1 MAYFPQPVPA
11 NVDTVDELRMWV
23 EAEFNR
29 LAQGL
34 QDHDDILFNVRYVAP
49 AGPKAGMVV
58 FADGTTW
65 NPGSGRGLYEY
76 RTSSWV
82 KL

>member
-1 MAYFPQPVPA
+1 MPYYPQPVPA
-11 NVDTVDELRMWV
+11 NVDTVDELRQWI
-23 EAEFNR
+23 EEEFRR
-29 LAQGL
+29 LALSMQVV
-34 QDHDDILFNVRYVAP
+34 DSVVFNVLYAAP
-49 AGPKAGMVV
+49 PGPVAGMVV

>member
-1 MAYFPQPVPA
+1 MPYFPTQCPPVE
-11 NVDTVDELRMWV
+11 NVDQLRMWV
-23 EAEFNR
+23 EDEFRR
-29 LAQGL
+29 LAQSFEVVDG
-34 QDHDDILFNVRYVAP
+34 IRYNVLYAAP
-49 AGPKAGMVV
+49 AGPQAGLVV

-76 RTSSWV
+76 RTSSWI

>member
-1 MAYFPQPVPA
+1 MTYIPQQVPSLDS
-11 NVDTVDELRMWV
+11 VEELRSWV
-23 EAEFNR
+23 QQEFFR
-29 LAQGL
+29 VAQGA
-34 QDHDDILFNVRYVAP
+34 QISERVTFNILYAAP
-49 AGPKAGMVV
+49 PDPVAGMLV

>member
-1 MAYFPQPVPA
+1 MPPITEVE
-11 NVDTVDELRMWV
+11 ELRKYV
-23 EAEFNR
+23 EGE
-29 LAQGL
+29 LARIQ
-34 QDHDDILFNVRYVAP
+34 QATVVMDDVTFLTRYAAP
-49 AGPKAGMVV
+49 AGPIAGMVV

>member
-1 MAYFPQPVPA
+1 MAYTPSIMPSIQ
-11 NVDTVDELRMWV
+11 TVEELRVWV
-23 EAEFNR
+23 QNEFAR
-29 LAQGL
+29 IVQM
-34 QDHDDILFNVRYVAP
+34 QETEDVVRFNVLYAAP
-49 AGPKAGMVV
+49 AGPIAGMVV

-76 RTSSWV
+76 RTASWV